1 SCSPSNPCSV
11 GCCGNGGMHAQKSIF
26 TMFTFSG
33 PDFCGTSCVANC
45 DYKAECNPGGWDP
58 IYVNASSCP
67 LKVCCSRF
75 GFCGTTEE
83 FCGSSQVPEPFCDG
97 NSAAGRIVGY
107 YEGWSEENTCET
119 FTPDQIPLGIYTHIN
134 YAFASIDPSSFQVVA
149 MDSFTGTLYPQIIAL
164 KGKDPGLK
172 IWISIGGW
180 SFNDPGPTAN
190 TFSTLA
196 SSIEAQNE
204 FFASLISF
212 MSNYGFDGVDLDW
225 EYPVAPERGG
235 NEADFANLPTF
246 LRNLRNAL
254 NSSGFLFG
262 LSITLPSSYWYMRNF
277 DIVSIDPIVD
287 WFNIMTYDLH
297 GTWDGTDPYIGA
309 VALAHT
315 NLTEINQTMDLL
327 WRNNINPA
335 RVNMGIGFYGRSFTM
350 SDPSC
355 LKAGCP
361 FSGGGN
367 PGPCTASAGILSYQ
381 EIEQI
386 IAAGATVTLDPVAAI
401 EIVTWDTN
409 QWVSYDDTQ
418 TLKMKMEYA
427 NGKCIGGVLVWAAD
441 LDDQTGSAINALGAA
456 L

>member
-1 SCSPSNPCSV
+1 MTNL
-11 GCCGNGGMHAQKSIF
+11 A
-26 TMFTFSG
+26 
-33 PDFCGTSCVANC
+33 
-45 DYKAECNPGGWDP
+45 
-58 IYVNASSCP
+58 
-67 LKVCCSRF
+67 
-75 GFCGTTEE
+75 
-83 FCGSSQVPEPFCDG
+83 
-97 NSAAGRIVGY
+97 
-107 YEGWSEENTCET
+107 

-262 LSITLPSSYWYMRNF
+262 LSITL
-277 DIVSIDPIVD
+277 VSPR
-287 WFNIMTYDLH
+287 T
-297 GTWDGTDPYIGA
+297 
-309 VALAHT
+309 
-315 NLTEINQTMDLL
+315 
-327 WRNNINPA
+327 R
-335 RVNMGIGFYGRSFTM
+335 
-350 SDPSC
+350 
-355 LKAGCP
+355 
-361 FSGGGN
+361 
-367 PGPCTASAGILSYQ
+367 
-381 EIEQI
+381 
-386 IAAGATVTLDPVAAI
+386 TV
-401 EIVTWDTN
+401 
-409 QWVSYDDTQ
+409 Q
-418 TLKMKMEYA
+418 K
-427 NGKCIGGVLVWAAD
+427 
-441 LDDQTGSAINALGAA
+441 
-456 L
+456 